1 MNKIFL
7 IISREYLTR
16 IRKKSF
22 IVMSILGPL
31 LFAAMFVIP
40 IWMSTRESEE
50 VKKIAVIDS
59 TLEFVN
65 QLESP
70 HQKHIVFVYNPTEF
84 TFEQYKKDKRFS
96 KLYDAVLFIPKIL
109 PYSPNSAQL
118 VSHGQINFSVTSY
131 ITSTLEK
138 LLTEKKMQAF
148 GIENF
153 EKIMESAKT
162 KVTLQTITISA
173 KGEKQSNVE
182 VNMIM
187 GYLLGLL
194 IYMFIFMFGAQVMR
208 GVIEEKT
215 NRIVEVIISSVK
227 PFQLM
232 MGKVIGIALVVLTQ
246 ISFWIVMTTTLVLI
260 ARALLLPDVDMSQLQ
275 SSAPQSIMSPAT
287 SMQGMQ
293 ATSSSAVNIS
303 EAQKAFEKFDTIP
316 FVKIIGWFI
325 FFFIGGYLLYG
336 SFFAAIGSVVDNE
349 TDTQQFMLPITIP
362 LILGLFVMFYTLNNH
377 DSSIAYWFSIIPLTS
392 PIVMMARIPFDA
404 PGSEIILSA
413 VILILT
419 FIGAI
424 WMAGK
429 IYRTGILIYGKKIG
443 YKEIFK
449 WLKYKQ

>member
-1 MNKIFL
+1 
-7 IISREYLTR
+7 
-16 IRKKSF
+16 
-22 IVMSILGPL
+22 MSILGPV
-31 LFAAMFVIP
+31 LFAAMFIIP
-40 IWMSTRESEE
+40 IWVSTRESEDL
-50 VKKIAVIDS
+50 KKVAVIDS
-59 TLEFVN
+59 TMEFIN
-65 QLESP
+65 KIP
-70 HQKHIVFVYNPTEF
+70 DNKHLIFVYQPPF
-84 TFEQYKKDKRFS
+84 TLQDYKYKMKNNKAF
-96 KLYDAVLFIPKIL
+96 DAVLYIPKKAIED
-109 PYSPNSAQL
+109 PSSIQL
-118 VSHGQINFSVTSY
+118 ISHKQVNYTVTSY
-131 ITSTLEK
+131 ITAALEK
-138 LLTEKKMQAF
+138 DLTEKKMLAF

-162 KVTLQTITISA
+162 NVQIQTITVSEA
-173 KGEKQSNVE
+173 GEKESNVNI
-182 VNMIM
+182 NMGL

-246 ISFWIVMTTTLVLI
+246 ITFWIIMTVTFVLI
-260 ARALLLPDVDMSQLQ
+260 MKAVFAPDLKMDQLK
-275 SSAPQSIMSPAT
+275 SPVASQSIMSPG
-287 SMQGMQ
+287 SIGN
-293 ATSSSAVNIS
+293 SAPNTAIASNQNSANI
-303 EAQKAFEKFDTIP
+303 QKAFEKLNSIN

-336 SFFAAIGSVVDNE
+336 SFFAAIGSVVDNDA
-349 TDTQQFMLPITIP
+349 DTQQFMLPITIP

-377 DSSIAYWFSIIPLTS
+377 DSNIAYWFSIFPLTS

-404 PGSEIILSA
+404 PNSEIILSA

-443 YKEIFK
+443 YKEIFR
-449 WLKYKQ
+449 WIKYKQ

>member
-7 IISREYLTR
+7 IISREYITR
-16 IRKKSF
+16 IRKRSF
-22 IVMSILGPL
+22 IVMSIIGPV

-40 IWMSTRESEE
+40 IWVSTRESDD

-59 TLEFVN
+59 TLEFIN
-65 QLESP
+65 KIPDTKNL
-70 HQKHIVFVYNPTEF
+70 IFVYQPPFSVQDYKRYMKNSKEF
-84 TFEQYKKDKRFS
+84 
-96 KLYDAVLFIPKIL
+96 DAVLYIPRIL
-109 PYSPNSAQL
+109 PYSPSSAQL
-118 VSHGQINFSVTSY
+118 ISHSQINFSITSY
-131 ITSTLEK
+131 INSALEK
-138 LLTEKKMQAF
+138 ELTEKKMLAF

-162 KVTLQTITISA
+162 KVSVQTITVS
-173 KGEKQSNVE
+173 KSGEKESDVG
-182 VNMIM
+182 VNMM
-187 GYLLGLL
+187 LGYLFGLL

-232 MGKVIGIALVVLTQ
+232 MGKVIGIALVVLSQ
-246 ISFWIVMTTTLVLI
+246 ITLWIIMTVTLVTI
-260 ARALLLPDVDMSQLQ
+260 AKAVLLPDVDMSQIK
-275 SSAPQSIMSPAT
+275 SAAPSSIMSPSA
-287 SMQGMQ
+287 SMG
-293 ATSSSAVNIS
+293 SSQSVSPSVNMT
-303 EAQKAFEKFDTIP
+303 EAQKAFNKLNSIN

-377 DSSIAYWFSIIPLTS
+377 DSNIAFWFSIIPLTS

-404 PGSEIILSA
+404 PNSEIILSA

-419 FIGAI
+419 FVGAI

-443 YKEIFK
+443 YKEIFR
-449 WLKYKQ
+449 WLKYKH

>member
-1 MNKIFL
+1 
-7 IISREYLTR
+7 
-16 IRKKSF
+16 
-22 IVMSILGPL
+22 MSILGPL

-40 IWMSTRESEE
+40 IWMSTRESDE

-59 TLEFVN
+59 TMEFIN
-65 QLESP
+65 QLESE
-70 HQKHIVFVYNPTEF
+70 HQKHLIFVYQPNF
-84 TFEQYKKDKRFS
+84 TLEQYKKDMKNN
-96 KLYDAVLFIPKIL
+96 KEYDAVLYIPRIL

-118 VSHGQINFSVTSY
+118 VSHGQISFSITSY
-131 ITSTLEK
+131 ITSKLET
-138 LLTEKKMQAF
+138 LLTEKKMRAF
-148 GIENF
+148 GIDNF

-162 KVTLQTITISA
+162 KISLQTITVSA
-173 KGEKQSNVE
+173 RGEKKSNVE
-182 VNMIM
+182 VNMIL

-246 ISFWIVMTTTLVLI
+246 ISFWIIMTTTLVLI
-260 ARALLLPDVDMSQLQ
+260 AKAVLLPDVDMSQLQ
-275 SSAPQSIMSPAT
+275 SAAPQSIMSP
-287 SMQGMQ
+287 
-293 ATSSSAVNIS
+293 SSSMSAMQNTTPVVTMS
-303 EAQKAFEKFDTIP
+303 KTQEAFAKFDNIP

-336 SFFAAIGSVVDNE
+336 SFFAAIGSVVDSE

-377 DSSIAYWFSIIPLTS
+377 DSDIAYWFSIFPLTS

-404 PGSEIILSA
+404 PNSEIILSA

-449 WLKYKQ
+449 WLKYKH

>member
-22 IVMSILGPL
+22 IVMSIIGPI

-40 IWMSTRESEE
+40 IWVSTRESED
-50 VKKIAVIDS
+50 VKRIAVIDS
-59 TLEFVN
+59 TLEFIN
-65 QLESP
+65 KIP
-70 HQKHIVFVYNPTEF
+70 DTKNIIFVYQPPFTVKEFKNNKKQTE
-84 TFEQYKKDKRFS
+84 
-96 KLYDAVLFIPKIL
+96 YDALLYIPHIL
-109 PYSPNSAQL
+109 PYAPSSVQL
-118 VSHGQINFSVTSY
+118 ISHKQINYSITSY
-131 ITSTLEK
+131 ISSSLEK
-138 LLTEKKMQAF
+138 ELTEKKMQSF

-153 EKIMESAKT
+153 DKILESSKT
-162 KVTLQTITISA
+162 KVNIQTITVSEA
-173 KGEKQSNVE
+173 GEKESDVG
-182 VNMIM
+182 VNMIL
-187 GYLLGLL
+187 GYLFGLL

-232 MGKVIGIALVVLTQ
+232 MGKVLGIALVVLTQ
-246 ISFWIVMTTTLVLI
+246 ITFWIIMTVTLVTLAKAI
-260 ARALLLPDVDMSQLQ
+260 LLPDLNMAEIK
-275 SSAPQSIMSPAT
+275 SAAPSSIMST
-287 SMQGMQ
+287 SPSMSGQE
-293 ATSSSAVNIS
+293 SAAPSVQFS
-303 EAQKAFEKFDTIP
+303 EAQKAFEKFNSIN

-336 SFFAAIGSVVDNE
+336 SFFAAIGSVVDSE

-377 DSSIAYWFSIIPLTS
+377 DSSIAFWFSIIPLTS

-404 PGSEIILSA
+404 PNSEIILSA
-413 VILILT
+413 VLLILT
-419 FIGAI
+419 IVGAI
-424 WMAGK
+424 WVAGK

-449 WLKYKQ
+449 WLKYKH

>member
-16 IRKKSF
+16 IRKRSF
-22 IVMSILGPL
+22 VIMSILGPI

-40 IWMSTRESEE
+40 IWVSTRESEDL
-50 VKKIAVIDS
+50 KKIAVIDS
-59 TLEFVN
+59 SSEFIN
-65 QLESP
+65 KIP
-70 HQKHIVFVYNPTEF
+70 NNKHLLFVYQPAF
-84 TFEQYKKDKRFS
+84 TVQDYKHNMKDNNE
-96 KLYDAVLFIPKIL
+96 YDALLYIPKNAVHE
-109 PYSPNSAQL
+109 PSSVQL
-118 VSHGQINFSVTSY
+118 ISHKQVNFSVSSY
-131 ITSTLEK
+131 ITSALEK
-138 LLTEKKMQAF
+138 ELTEKKMIAL
-148 GIENF
+148 GIHNF
-153 EKIMESAKT
+153 EKIMESAQT
-162 KVTLQTITISA
+162 KVDIQTITVSEA
-173 KGEKQSNVE
+173 GEKESNINI
-182 VNMIM
+182 NMGL

-246 ISFWIVMTTTLVLI
+246 ITFWIIMTVTFVLI
-260 ARALLLPDVDMSQLQ
+260 IKAVFVPDLKMEQIKSTAT
-275 SSAPQSIMSPAT
+275 SQSITAPN
-287 SMQGMQ
+287 GMPN
-293 ATSSSAVNIS
+293 ASVNTNINDNSASV
-303 EAQKAFEKFDTIP
+303 QKAFEKLNSIN
-316 FVKIIGWFI
+316 FVKIMGWFI

-336 SFFAAIGSVVDNE
+336 SFFAAIGSVVDNDA
-349 TDTQQFMLPITIP
+349 DTQQFMLPITIP

-377 DSSIAYWFSIIPLTS
+377 DSSVAYWFSMIPLTS

-404 PGSEIILSA
+404 PNSEILLSA
-413 VILILT
+413 GILIAT

-443 YKEIFK
+443 YKEIFRWIK
-449 WLKYKQ
+449 HKQ